1 MAKFGKSLLELTIIG
16 AAAAGTYYYLK
27 KQDGNVPADMDE
39 DDDFDNFDADV
50 EDGAA
55 SAKKRSYVNIN
66 FNTVEEK
73 AKVAAEKVADV
84 ASKAADSIGSFLNQ
98 AEGKVE
104 EFFDDRKNAANDAMA
119 DANEAVA
126 KAGEAVEDAV
136 EEVKEN
142 LGE

>member
-1 MAKFGKSLLELTIIG
+1 MAKFGKSLLALTIIG

-73 AKVAAEKVADV
+73 AKVAAEKAADF

-104 EFFDDRKNAANDAMA
+104 EFFDDRKSA
-119 DANEAVA
+119 DEESETPAES
-126 KAGEAVEDAV
+126 GEASEDDY
-136 EEVKEN
+136 EEPKE
-142 LGE
+142 

>member
-1 MAKFGKSLLELTIIG
+1 MAKFGKSLLALTIIG

-39 DDDFDNFDADV
+39 DDDFDNLDADV

-73 AKVAAEKVADV
+73 AKVAAEK
-84 ASKAADSIGSFLNQ
+84 AADFAFGLKDS
-98 AEGKVE
+98 EV
-104 EFFDDRKNAANDAMA
+104 DDQTKKIIDFELECISKKDTTEHYM
-119 DANEAVA
+119 D
-126 KAGEAVEDAV
+126 
-136 EEVKEN
+136 EV
-142 LGE
+142 